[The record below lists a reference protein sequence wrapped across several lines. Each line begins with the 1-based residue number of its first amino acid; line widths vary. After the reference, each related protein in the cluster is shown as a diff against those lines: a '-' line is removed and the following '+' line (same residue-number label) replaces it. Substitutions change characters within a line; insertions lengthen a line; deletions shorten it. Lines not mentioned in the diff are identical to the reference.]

1 MLELLLTGK
10 HVEPTDEEQA
20 LAKRLADKLDAD
32 YTKLSTLRMVL
43 DTERG
48 KFSCEALL
56 NGKHVNLNASAK
68 ADSLAAALYTVYDKL
83 DKQMRKYLTKV
94 QERSIAANPA
104 LKEKIWASDDL
115 KDGDDQ
121 DTGIFD

>member
-68 ADSLAAALYTVYDKL
+68 ADSLAAALYAVYDKL

-94 QERSIAANPA
+94 QERSILPYIT
-104 LKEKIWASDDL
+104 KRTCSAS
-115 KDGDDQ
+115 
-121 DTGIFD
+121 TTI